1 MAAEGY
7 PEDYRKGDLITGT
20 ETVENLVF
28 MAGVKQDN
36 GFKTNGGR
44 VLNVVAL
51 GDTLEEAR
59 KNAYADVDKIKF
71 EGAYCRR
78 DIGVLYE

>member
-1 MAAEGY
+1 M
-7 PEDYRKGDLITGT
+7 IF
-20 ETVENLVF
+20 NNVF
-28 MAGVKQDN
+28 LAGVKNDN

-51 GDTLEEAR
+51 GNDLEDAR
-59 KNAYADVDKIKF
+59 KNAYSDVEKIKF
-71 EGAYCRR
+71 EGAYYRK